1 MKDYDKCCGGT
12 LRATSPDIAALLGIN
27 KIRTGVETGADYM
40 ITSCPLCVSHLS
52 ISRAKAKIKKPKVI
66 SILDL
71 LAKAYEK

>member
-1 MKDYDKCCGGT
+1 M
-12 LRATSPDIAALLGIN
+12 
-27 KIRTGVETGADYM
+27 V
-40 ITSCPLCVSHLS
+40 TSCPLCVSHLS